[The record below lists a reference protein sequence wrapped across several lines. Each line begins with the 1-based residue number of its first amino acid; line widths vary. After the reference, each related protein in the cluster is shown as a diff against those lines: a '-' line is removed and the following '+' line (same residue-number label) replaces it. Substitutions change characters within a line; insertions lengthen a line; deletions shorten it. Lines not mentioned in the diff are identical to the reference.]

1 MTTPIH
7 TARPLTRRDLLVPAL
22 LLLLNLVPSVGGLA
36 RLVSVAS
43 DRVTTVDNARFLASP
58 TPIVLHVLCASLYGW
73 IGAFQFS
80 RELRLRW
87 PRWHRR
93 AGRILAACGLMTG
106 LSGLWMTAFYAIPTP
121 HQGPLLMGVRLGV
134 GAAMVLSVVLGVT
147 SILRRDLVRHEAFM
161 IRAYALAMGAGTQAL
176 VLGPW
181 TLITGE
187 AEGLTRDLLMTVA
200 WGINVVVAER
210 VIAGHRGP
218 QPAGATR

>member
-1 MTTPIH
+1 MAHRQAQWPAALRCHALTP
-7 TARPLTRRDLLVPAL
+7 R
-22 LLLLNLVPSVGGLA
+22 GGPEGSGPFDA

-58 TPIVLHVLCASLYGW
+58 TPIVLHVLCTSLYGW
-73 IGAFQFS
+73 LGAFQFS
-80 RELRLRW
+80 RGIRLRW

-121 HQGPLLMGVRLGV
+121 HQGPLLVGVRLVV

-161 IRAYALAMGAGTQAL
+161 IRAYALGMGSGTQAL

-181 TLITGE
+181 MLITGE
-187 AEGLTRDLLMTVA
+187 SEGLTRDLLMTLA
-200 WGINVVVAER
+200 WGINVVVAEWL
-210 VIAGHRGP
+210 IARRNGQRP
-218 QPAGATR
+218 FGATR